1 MSNFI
6 IQIEKLIHAVSDP
19 EYRYLL
25 LEPLILYGIL
35 TGVILMIVSLAMKVH
50 KLQIAALVTLGIA
63 AIAHSPY
70 LEARQAA
77 QPRIEQVY
85 KISSPAR
92 AKGFK
97 ENSQAWVEKAWQ
109 FKLLVLIAVLTFL
122 IGVNRNKFG
131 FWLAVS
137 SVVLGLVAAK
147 NTLWLNYQD
156 AIAYHPNL
164 QTHEAPVDKKVVS
177 SPPPAAKKTASV
189 TASKPAPKPQPKT
202 APKPQPRPVVSAAPQ
217 QQASR
222 VPVPPAVLPLAPAA
236 LTQPLSAPAPRQRS
250 NPNSSGYG
258 ASRIPAPD
266 MPVNRAAPAPA
277 PGPKARSV
285 QPLPRYNGSLP
296 PPTLPT
302 N

>member
-1 MSNFI
+1 MSDFI
-6 IQIEKLIHAVSDP
+6 IQIEKLINAIGDP

-25 LEPLILYGIL
+25 LEPLILYGIIS
-35 TGVILMIVSLAMKVH
+35 GVILMIVSLAMKAH
-50 KLQIAALVTLGIA
+50 KLQIAALVTLGVA

-92 AKGFK
+92 VKGFK
-97 ENSQAWVEKAWQ
+97 ENSQSWVEKAWQ

-137 SVVLGLVAAK
+137 SVVLGLIAAK

-177 SPPPAAKKTASV
+177 APPPKVKKATTV
-189 TASKPAPKPQPKT
+189 TTSAPEPKPEIKSI
-202 APKPQPRPVVSAAPQ
+202 QPRPVTGTVPQ
-217 QQASR
+217 QQATR
-222 VPVPPAVLPLAPAA
+222 IPAPPAVQPLAPAA
-236 LTQPLSAPAPRQRS
+236 LTRTMSTPTPQRRQI
-250 NPNSSGYG
+250 PGPG
-258 ASRIPAPD
+258 GFDASRIPAPD
-266 MPVNRAAPAPA
+266 MPVNRPAPA
-277 PGPKARSV
+277 PRPQARTV
-285 QPLPRYNGSLP
+285 QPLPQYGGSLP
-296 PPTLPT
+296 SPTLPT

>member
-1 MSNFI
+1 MSDFI
-6 IQIEKLIHAVSDP
+6 IQIEKLIYAVGDP

-25 LEPLILYGIL
+25 LEPLILYGIIS
-35 TGVILMIVSLAMKVH
+35 GVILMIVSLAIKAH

-92 AKGFK
+92 VKGFK

-137 SVVLGLVAAK
+137 SVVLGLIAAK

-164 QTHEAPVDKKVVS
+164 QTHEAPVDKKVS
-177 SPPPAAKKTASV
+177 SVPPPAVKKSSSV
-189 TASKPAPKPQPKT
+189 AAAKPAPR
-202 APKPQPRPVVSAAPQ
+202 PKPEVKSIQPRPIVKAAPTQ
-217 QQASR
+217 EATR
-222 VPVPPAVLPLAPAA
+222 TPTPPAVQPLAPAA
-236 LTQPLSAPAPRQRS
+236 LTRNMSAPAPQQ
-250 NPNSSGYG
+250 PTYPGPSGYDP
-258 ASRIPAPD
+258 SRIPAPD
-266 MPVNRAAPAPA
+266 MPGNRTRSAPRPQ
-277 PGPKARSV
+277 ARSV
-285 QPLPRYNGSLP
+285 QPLPQYGGSLP
-296 PPTLPT
+296 SPIVPK

>member
-1 MSNFI
+1 MSDFI
-6 IQIEKLIHAVSDP
+6 IQIEKLIHAIGDP

-35 TGVILMIVSLAMKVH
+35 TGVIMMIVSLAIKVH
-50 KLQIAALVTLGIA
+50 KLQIAALMTLGIA

-70 LEARQAA
+70 MEARQAA

-85 KISSPAR
+85 KISAPAR

-97 ENSQAWVEKAWQ
+97 ENTQAWVEKAWQ
-109 FKLLVLIAVLTFL
+109 FKLLVLLAILTFL

-137 SVVLGLVAAK
+137 AVALGLITAK

-177 SPPPAAKKTASV
+177 APPPAVKKTAEV
-189 TASKPAPKPQPKT
+189 TTPKPNTKPSPKPV
-202 APKPQPRPVVSAAPQ
+202 PKPQPRSVVKVAPQ
-217 QQASR
+217 QQATR
-222 VPVPPAVLPLAPAA
+222 TPVPPAVQPLAPAA
-236 LTQPLSAPAPRQRS
+236 LTRPMSVPAPQRRS
-250 NPNSSGYG
+250 YPTSSGNDP
-258 ASRIPAPD
+258 SRIPAPD
-266 MPVNRAAPAPA
+266 MPANQPAPA
-277 PGPKARSV
+277 PRPQSRSV
-285 QPLPRYNGSLP
+285 QPLPHYGGTLP
-296 PPTLPT
+296 SPTLPT

>member
-1 MSNFI
+1 MSDFI
-6 IQIEKLIHAVSDP
+6 LQIEKLISAIGDP

-25 LEPLILYGIL
+25 LEPMILFGIFS
-35 TGVILMIVSLAMKVH
+35 GVILMIVGLVMKAP

-92 AKGFK
+92 VKGFN
-97 ENSQAWVEKAWQ
+97 ENTKAWVEKAWQ
-109 FKLLVLIAVLTFL
+109 FKLLVLITVLTFL

-137 SVVLGLVAAK
+137 SIILGLITAK

-164 QTHEAPVDKKVVS
+164 KIHEAPVDKKVVS
-177 SPPPAAKKTASV
+177 APPPAAEKSAVKT
-189 TASKPAPKPQPKT
+189 TPKPAPAAQLKT
-202 APKPQPRPVVSAAPQ
+202 ELERPEPRPIVRGTPPQ
-217 QQASR
+217 QAALS
-222 VPVPPAVLPLAPAA
+222 LAP
-236 LTQPLSAPAPRQRS
+236 LTRTTSEPSTPRAS
-250 NPNSSGYG
+250 YPTPSGYQNNT
-258 ASRIPAPD
+258 SYPPAPD
-266 MPVNRAAPAPA
+266 TPASGSASAPVPRARA
-277 PGPKARSV
+277 V
-285 QPLPRYNGSLP
+285 EPLP
-296 PPTLPT
+296 
-302 N
+302 

>member
-1 MSNFI
+1 MSDFI
-6 IQIEKLIHAVSDP
+6 LQIEKLISAIGDP

-25 LEPLILYGIL
+25 LEPMILYGIFS
-35 TGVILMIVSLAMKVH
+35 GVILMIVGLVIKAP

-63 AIAHSPY
+63 AIAHAPY
-70 LEARQAA
+70 LDARQAA

-92 AKGFK
+92 VKGFN
-97 ENSQAWVEKAWQ
+97 ENTKGWVEKAWQ

-137 SVVLGLVAAK
+137 TIILGLITTK

-164 QTHEAPVDKKVVS
+164 KTHEAPVDKKIVS
-177 SPPPAAKKTASV
+177 APPSAAKKSV
-189 TASKPAPKPQPKT
+189 AKTTPKPAPKPQL
-202 APKPQPRPVVSAAPQ
+202 KPELKRIEPRPIAKATPPQ
-217 QQASR
+217 QAIRTPS
-222 VPVPPAVLPLAPAA
+222 PPAVQELAPAS
-236 LTQPLSAPAPRQRS
+236 LTRMMSAPSTPRAS
-250 NPNSSGYG
+250 YPTPSGYNT
-258 ASRIPAPD
+258 SRIPAPETPASQPAQA
-266 MPVNRAAPAPA
+266 PVPRARA
-277 PGPKARSV
+277 V
-285 QPLPRYNGSLP
+285 QPLPQYGGSLP
-296 PPTLPT
+296 APTLKT

>member
-1 MSNFI
+1 MSDFI
-6 IQIEKLIHAVSDP
+6 IQIEKLIHAIGDP
-19 EYRYLL
+19 EYRFLL
-25 LEPLILYGIL
+25 LEPLILYGIIS
-35 TGVILMIVSLAMKVH
+35 GVILMIVSLVTKAH

-92 AKGFK
+92 VKGFK
-97 ENSQAWVEKAWQ
+97 ENTQSWVEKAWQ

-137 SVVLGLVAAK
+137 SVVLGLIAAK

-164 QTHEAPVDKKVVS
+164 QTHEAPVDKKVSTAPPPKVKKSASVAAS
-177 SPPPAAKKTASV
+177 SPTPQPE
-189 TASKPAPKPQPKT
+189 PKPEIKRI
-202 APKPQPRPVVSAAPQ
+202 QPRPVVKAAPQ
-217 QQASR
+217 HEATR
-222 VPVPPAVLPLAPAA
+222 TPTPPAVQPLAPAS
-236 LTQPLSAPAPRQRS
+236 LTRAMSAPAPQRPS
-250 NPNSSGYG
+250 YPTSSGFD

-266 MPVNRAAPAPA
+266 MPANSATPAPR
-277 PGPKARSV
+277 PQARSV
-285 QPLPRYNGSLP
+285 QPLPQYGGSLP
-296 PPTLPT
+296 SPVVPK